1 MRLLDFSFRD
11 PAENLAFDEVLL
23 NGAEEGD
30 TLRQGVPLPCG
41 KVSPE
46 TLRFWESPV
55 PFVVLGVSQTLRQEV
70 WEKNC
75 ADDGV
80 RILRRASAG
89 GCVLQGPG
97 CLNFSLILS
106 HGLHPEIKTI
116 RGSYCFILGRICD
129 ALQRRGVRAHHK
141 GISDIAVSGRKVS
154 GSSQKRRR
162 LFMLHHGTLLH
173 GDTFRKVSPFIDR
186 MERCLREP
194 VNRPQYRGT
203 RTHRGFIQT
212 LPLDPQELRRAVCE
226 AFGVDRPPARPSRWE
241 IDAAKRLASDKYR
254 LLEWIRQR

>member
-1 MRLLDFSFRD
+1 MRLLDFSFLD

-23 NGAEEGD
+23 NDAED
-30 TLRQGVPLPCG
+30 G
-41 KVSPE
+41 KGNE

-55 PFVVLGVSQTLRQEV
+55 PFVVLGVSQALRQEV

-75 ADDGV
+75 TDDGV

-116 RGSYCFILGRICD
+116 RGSYCFILGRICE

-162 LFMLHHGTLLH
+162 HFMLHHGTLLH
-173 GDTFRKVSPFIDR
+173 AVDIDR

-194 VNRPQYRGT
+194 VNRPRYRGT

-212 LPLDPQELRRAVCE
+212 LPLDPQELRQAVCE
-226 AFGVDRPPARPSRWE
+226 AFGVDGPPAKPFPWE
-241 IDAAKRLASDKYR
+241 VDVAKRLAREKYQ
-254 LLEWIRQR
+254 LLDWVCRR